1 MSGFSLIE
9 LGWFIAIFTFVLE
22 KLKERFKLK
31 GADAKELLQSLESY
45 CELIIHTMKNE

>member
-1 MSGFSLIE
+1 MNRRND
-9 LGWFIAIFTFVLE
+9 VLE

-45 CELIIHTMKNE
+45 CELIIHTIKKGEHAPLK

>member
-1 MSGFSLIE
+1 MDENNLINRRND
-9 LGWFIAIFTFVLE
+9 VLE

-45 CELIIHTMKNE
+45 CELIIHAMKNE